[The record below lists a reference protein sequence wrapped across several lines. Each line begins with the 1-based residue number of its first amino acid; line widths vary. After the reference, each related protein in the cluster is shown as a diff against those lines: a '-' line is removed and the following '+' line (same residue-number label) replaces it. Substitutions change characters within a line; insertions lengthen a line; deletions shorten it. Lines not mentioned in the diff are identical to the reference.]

1 MLAALRMERVLA
13 EFNREQKDAWL
24 PQIVIGIGIATGD
37 VVAGNVGSE
46 TKLEYTVIGDAVNVA
61 SRLQAMTKD
70 RDEHILADGETAR
83 AATKVGH
90 FTSVG
95 EVEVRGKGRPI
106 EVFAVSG
113 ARDE

>member
-1 MLAALRMERVLA
+1 M
-13 EFNREQKDAWL
+13 
-24 PQIVIGIGIATGD
+24 IGIGIATGD

-70 RDEHILADGETAR
+70 LDEHILADGETAR
-83 AATKVGH
+83 AAGTIAR

-95 EVEVRGKGRPI
+95 EAAVRGKARPV
-106 EVFAVSG
+106 EVFSVSDAG
-113 ARDE
+113 DGSADPSVEGLAE